1 MVAAAAMGSAE
12 LLLFAWLAN
21 YLTSI
26 AKMLDWSH
34 IRYHTQKHTAT
45 GMQKWRCHRCEWV
58 VPSKCML
65 R

>member
-45 GMQKWRCHRCEWV
+45 GMQKW
-58 VPSKCML
+58 
-65 R
+65 